1 MSWGYKILITYLL
14 FMAGIITLVVKSSVQ
29 NQDLVVPDYYEQEL
43 QYQDKIDAIERT
55 HGLASPVHCKLRGD
69 SLDVRF
75 PEAMKGSAIE
85 ADILLYCPTDKKKD
99 LRQHLSTSDAVI
111 VFAVPVGNKGWHKV
125 KINWE
130 SGGRKFYSEQQ
141 ISLP

>member
-14 FMAGIITLVVKSSVQ
+14 FMAGIVTLVVKTSVQ

-55 HGLASPVHCKLRGD
+55 NELDSAVHCKVESDSIHVSFPPTMRG
-69 SLDVRF
+69 SL
-75 PEAMKGSAIE
+75 IE
-85 ADILLYCPTDKKKD
+85 GDILLYCPTDKKKD
-99 LRQHLSTSDAVI
+99 LRQHFNTTNAEMRI
-111 VFAVPVGNKGWHKV
+111 PIPRKNKGWHKV
-125 KINWE
+125 KINWAMG
-130 SGGRKFYSEQQ
+130 SSKFYSERQ